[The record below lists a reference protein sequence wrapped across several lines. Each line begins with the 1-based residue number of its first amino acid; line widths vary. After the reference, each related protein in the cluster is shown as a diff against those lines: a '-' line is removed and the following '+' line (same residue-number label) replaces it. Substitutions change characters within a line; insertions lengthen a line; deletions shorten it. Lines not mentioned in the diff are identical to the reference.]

1 MNLKYLVIKCND
13 LEKSKAFYEA
23 IGFHPVKEK
32 HGSGVEHYSFMVNDF
47 VIELYPSSKRVE
59 GNLILGLEI
68 NIPIEEIRQ
77 RLKFISSDQELSK
90 NKDGKFSIN
99 DPAGNRIIFFPTP
112 NPEQIPTS
120 SYS

>member
-32 HGSGVEHYSFMVNDF
+32 HGSGVEHYSFALNYF
-47 VIELYPSSKRVE
+47 IIELYPSNKRVE

-68 NIPIEEIRQ
+68 KISIDEIMQ
-77 RLKFISSDQELSK
+77 RLKFISYDQELSK
-90 NKDGKFSIN
+90 NKDGNFSIK
-99 DPAGNRIIFFPTP
+99 DPDGNRIYID
-112 NPEQIPTS
+112 S
-120 SYS
+120 

>member
-23 IGFHPVKEK
+23 IGFRPVKEK
-32 HGSGVEHYSFMVNDF
+32 HGNGAEHYSFAVNDF

-68 NIPIEEIRQ
+68 KIPIEEVIK
-77 RLKFISSDQELSK
+77 RLNSISYHQELSK
-90 NKDGKFSIN
+90 SKDGNFHIT
-99 DPAGNRIIFFPTP
+99 DPDGNRIHISGVEENF
-112 NPEQIPTS
+112 I
-120 SYS
+120 